1 MEINLNP
8 AQLTVALIDYLTSQT
23 NYNKAAI
30 SRMQKEEEMM
40 AKRMEMIEEIK
51 GQMSGAMPGP
61 NGYIDLGAL
70 LDDEEDDS

>member
-8 AQLTVALIDYLTSQT
+8 LRLTEALIEYLTSQT
-23 NYNKAAI
+23 EYNRAAI

-51 GQMSGAMPGP
+51 GQMTGAMPGP
-61 NGYIDLGAL
+61 TGYIDLGAL

>member
-51 GQMSGAMPGP
+51 GQLGVPG
-61 NGYIDLGAL
+61 GGGFIDLGAL
-70 LDDEEDDS
+70 LDDEGDDS